1 MSRINVSINTA
12 SFTRFQA
19 PTGGYYGQGI
29 CLGPDGNI
37 WVSDANG
44 YLYNYNI
51 DQTISTLTTYS
62 FSNGIVAMCT
72 GPDGNIWAVDP
83 ANKVWKITTGGSRTT
98 YSGITTPSSIC
109 VGPDLNLW
117 VSDNTGKVSKVTTSG
132 TITSYSVGSSTS
144 FSSICLGP

>member
-1 MSRINVSINTA
+1 
-12 SFTRFQA
+12 
-19 PTGGYYGQGI
+19 
-29 CLGPDGNI
+29 
-37 WVSDANG
+37 
-44 YLYNYNI
+44 
-51 DQTISTLTTYS
+51 
-62 FSNGIVAMCT
+62 MCT